1 MGDQRNLPN
10 NVMQALN
17 LGRMLANMSSLYLE
31 NVQQILL
38 NSKREAESLYRGK
51 NQSKLYGQECP
62 RQMIQLQNEG
72 YKEIKYGEGRQ
83 HCVIR

>member
-1 MGDQRNLPN
+1 
-10 NVMQALN
+10 MQALN
-17 LGRMLANMSSLYLE
+17 LGRMLANMSSIYLE

-38 NSKREAESLYRGK
+38 NSKREAQSLYRGK
-51 NQSKLYGQECP
+51 NQSKLYGQELP

-72 YKEIKYGEGRQ
+72 YKEIKCGEGKQ